1 MTPDYV
7 KLKISNRF
15 QKEFDLSISSLMPL
29 IIFSVVRPLCFDTI
43 QCFVY
48 HYENTNPVM
57 AAFSSQHSIFFFRG
71 KKITFFRVRV
81 WPGVD
86 DMMTSLVEPIPASL
100 IPTHTPPLMVKRKG
114 LH

>member
-57 AAFSSQHSIFFFRG
+57 AALHSIFFFQG
-71 KKITFFRVRV
+71 KKITFFRV
-81 WPGVD
+81 GVRG
-86 DMMTSLVEPIPASL
+86 LVSSMIWWLA
-100 IPTHTPPLMVKRKG
+100 
-114 LH
+114 